1 MEMGVWSSGTMY
13 SPGAPHLISG
23 LCFAIASFSQL
34 YCCLRKDLS
43 SRMAEATGAGL
54 EGGRSGTVRQD
65 CAQGYT
71 QAQEGEGGE
80 KH

>member
-1 MEMGVWSSGTMY
+1 
-13 SPGAPHLISG
+13 
-23 LCFAIASFSQL
+23 
-34 YCCLRKDLS
+34 
-43 SRMAEATGAGL
+43 MAEATGAGL